1 MEKIGIFGG
10 TFNPIHLQHVEMVK
24 QAVKE
29 LNLDK
34 IIVIPTYISP
44 HKQGETAVDGLHR
57 LNMLKLAFSGIDGV
71 EISAYELEKGGVSYT
86 YETILYFKSVYPN
99 ATLYYLMGSDMLENF
114 PTWKNP
120 KIICD
125 NANLVLTSRLGTGFN
140 DNKLIKTIN
149 TLYGVNVIKVS
160 YVGSDVSSTMVRTFF
175 KLGLSLDNLVVEK
188 VGNYITKNNLYPPSD
203 EYNYVKNALT
213 EKRRKHTAMV
223 IITALKL
230 CKMVGVDKKTAELS
244 ALLHDVAKYKTPEDF
259 IGFTVDNDVPPSVM
273 HQFLGAYIVENVLK
287 IKDIEVINAVKY
299 HTTGRPNMSATEKL
313 IFIADLIEPTRTFPG
328 VEKLRQAVFNDFES
342 GFKLSV
348 QELYK
353 YLTSTGETTYYLTKD
368 CAEYYKGELL

>member
-149 TLYGVNVIKVS
+149 TLYGVNVIKEA
-160 YVGSDVSSTMVRTFF
+160 TFLQLWYERF
-175 KLGLSLDNLVVEK
+175 LNLDCRL
-188 VGNYITKNNLYPPSD
+188 
-203 EYNYVKNALT
+203 
-213 EKRRKHTAMV
+213 
-223 IITALKL
+223 II
-230 CKMVGVDKKTAELS
+230 
-244 ALLHDVAKYKTPEDF
+244 
-259 IGFTVDNDVPPSVM
+259 
-273 HQFLGAYIVENVLK
+273 
-287 IKDIEVINAVKY
+287 
-299 HTTGRPNMSATEKL
+299 
-313 IFIADLIEPTRTFPG
+313 
-328 VEKLRQAVFNDFES
+328 
-342 GFKLSV
+342 
-348 QELYK
+348 
-353 YLTSTGETTYYLTKD
+353 
-368 CAEYYKGELL
+368 